1 MNRVWGPWASQHH
14 SGPLRVLRTFIR
26 RGAVIFTVR
35 EVPVLRAVV
44 VLGALLIVPNF
55 PLGAQARGV
64 LVGVVVDG
72 TSGAS
77 LAGAVVSVINTDF
90 KTVSDENGGFVV
102 SDLGAGEITL
112 RAELP
117 GYTSVVE
124 KIEVTPAEVGLV
136 QIRLGRVEVV
146 LEELVVVAQRASR
159 RSGSSVAEI
168 VVSDTDFSH
177 TAADLL
183 AEKVPGLEI
192 RGQDGALGGGVQ
204 IRIRGATSISLTND
218 PAIYVDG
225 ALAYDGRSG
234 SSFLHVLELI
244 PASVVAR
251 IRVLRG
257 PSAGAQFAN
266 ASNGVILIETNTG
279 GNR

>member
-44 VLGALLIVPNF
+44 VLGALLIVLNF

-72 TSGAS
+72 TNGAS
-77 LAGAVVSVINTDF
+77 LAGAIVSVTNTDF

-102 SDLGAGEITL
+102 SDLSAGEITL

-117 GYTSVVE
+117 GYSSVVE

-136 QIRLGRVEVV
+136 QIRLGRVEVI
-146 LEELVVVAQRASR
+146 LEELVVVAQRASS

-168 VVSDTDFSH
+168 LTNTDDTR
-177 TAADLL
+177 TAVDLL

-192 RGQDGALGGGVQ
+192 RGHDGALGTGVQ
-204 IRIRGATSISLTND
+204 IRIRGSSSISLTND

-225 ALAYDGRSG
+225 VLAYDGRSG

-244 PASVVAR
+244 PANAVVR

-257 PSAGAQFAN
+257 PSASARFAN
-266 ASNGVILIETNTG
+266 VSTGVILIETTRG
-279 GNR
+279 ANR